1 MNLCQNRSWFKSKQ
15 SNGCPLSRWFS
26 LVITPVFALSIIYRK
41 QNLPAIPVRLRWLRD
56 CDHARFWSESP
67 PQTWERIKKNLQV
80 SPFELR
86 ITVPN
91 KKITKHKRLKPT
103 ESYTCL
109 LLFLVRSLRS
119 GSKNH
124 FLKLNFWNR
133 FSGVYCMPSFI
144 VFLVSFSE
152 CWYSPSTLEAKSG
165 VYIWL

>member
-1 MNLCQNRSWFKSKQ
+1 MGQPLERYLQSNFKGNKWRLLLTGVFQSWTFVKTLSWFKSKQ
-15 SNGCPLSRWFS
+15 SNGCPSSRWFS
-26 LVITPVFALSIIYRK
+26 LVITPVFALSITYRK

-67 PQTWERIKKNLQV
+67 PQTWEQIKNLQV
-80 SPFELR
+80 FPFELR

-91 KKITKHKRLKPT
+91 NKITKHKRLKPT

-124 FLKLNFWNR
+124 FLKLNF
-133 FSGVYCMPSFI
+133 FFFFFKC
-144 VFLVSFSE
+144 
-152 CWYSPSTLEAKSG
+152 
-165 VYIWL
+165 